1 MGGAERMD
9 GLNTKQDGRT
19 AAVLSEK
26 YTLENANEI
35 QAFLEAEKERIK
47 LERQKVAER
56 QEQIEYAIR
65 SLKNMED
72 MLSVLTDKELPSAL
86 KKIATANYR

>member
-1 MGGAERMD
+1 MD

-35 QAFLEAEKERIK
+35 HAFLEAEKERIK

-56 QEQIEYAIR
+56 QEQIEDVMR
-65 SLKNMED
+65 SLENMED
-72 MLSVLTDKELPSAL
+72 MLSVLTAKELPSAL
-86 KKIATANYR
+86 KKIATAKYR

>member
-1 MGGAERMD
+1 MERMD
-9 GLNTKQDGRT
+9 GLNTEQDGRT